1 MLKIVKGGDVIE
13 LRINL
18 FFIFFIIYFS
28 ICFYSIYFFVNSFVF
43 HNIQGSKLNI
53 KKNSL

>member
-1 MLKIVKGGDVIE
+1 MVKIVNGGDVIE
-13 LRINL
+13 LRVNL
-18 FFIFFIIYFS
+18 FFIFLIIYFS
-28 ICFYSIYFFVNSFVF
+28 ICFYSIYLFINVFIF